1 MEDMTTGRNP
11 TDPHE
16 ATPHIRQLL
25 KEMVQGGSA
34 A

>member
-11 TDPHE
+11 TDPND
-16 ATPHIRQLL
+16 ATPHIRQML
-25 KEMVQGGSA
+25 KDMVKGGA